1 MFTIP
6 SVQTR
11 LGSYATNKINEAY
24 GTDIKIEKLGLQF
37 NGDVELKNILIKD
50 HRDAALISVAELNTS
65 ILSFTEMS
73 DNKLIFGAIDL
84 YDLSFHIHKYL
95 GESDTNL
102 DLFVAK
108 FDKQNPGVKT
118 NKFLLSSSDVHVYN
132 SRFLYSDENL
142 STSTVL
148 NFQDLNM
155 HATDFLILGVD
166 VKVFVNSLDF
176 EDSRG
181 VKLQDLQT
189 NFSYTLSQMKFD
201 QLELKSEKSF
211 LTGQL
216 QFDYNR
222 VDFKEFSDKVKIS
235 GHFNDSTIDLE
246 ELNQLYDE
254 FGVNQKAVL
263 STIFSGTLNDL
274 KLDDFELKTNRN
286 TVINGEV
293 KFKNLF
299 NSVSDNFEMDGEF
312 QKISSTYT
320 DLKALLPRVLG
331 DRIPSNFKTLG
342 RFDMKG
348 TTTRKRIIF

>member
-286 TVINGEV
+286 TEGLLIGHRGTPINHRSPTCWN
-293 KFKNLF
+293 KH
-299 NSVSDNFEMDGEF
+299 
-312 QKISSTYT
+312 
-320 DLKALLPRVLG
+320 LLC
-331 DRIPSNFKTLG
+331 
-342 RFDMKG
+342 
-348 TTTRKRIIF
+348 